1 MNDINFFSFLMNL
14 AITVLCGSFFLIVP
28 SLTRKS
34 YLFGIKIPEAEHGCE
49 EAKALKKSFLTICVA
64 GMVVVAAIAAM
75 QYAMAP
81 GYSLVGSLYYP
92 LLLPLVYLLAYVPN
106 WSKARSLKESRGWEV
121 SATSFAETKSAY
133 ERESLAIVPWGWHI
147 AALVVLAASFAVS
160 VARYPSLPD
169 VIPTHFDIN
178 MNPDAWSA
186 KSWGTVL
193 SMPIINFSCFAVY
206 LAVGIGI
213 VKAKMQL
220 SPENPALSFAQ
231 QRVYRIRMGAALGL
245 LSLFSTCAMAALGLS
260 TIFDFKAPFW
270 LVISSFLVPCAV
282 LVAVTVASGQGG
294 FKIKIKE
301 PLDEPQARNNRSK
314 GVSDDKFWRI
324 GMFYC
329 NYDDP
334 AIMVEDRFG
343 TGFGFNYARLP
354 VKLGAIISIAA
365 LVGMYIWLTAVM
377 AGKAL

>member
-1 MNDINFFSFLMNL
+1 MNDTNFFFFLMNL
-14 AITVLCGSFFLIVP
+14 AITALGGSFFLIVP

-34 YLFGIKIPEAEHGCE
+34 YLFGVKIPEAEHGCD

-64 GMVVVAAIAAM
+64 GMAAVAAIAAI
-75 QYAMAP
+75 QYVIAP
-81 GYSLVGSLYYP
+81 SYSLLGALYYP
-92 LLLPLVYLLAYVPN
+92 ILLPLVYLVAYVPN
-106 WSKARSLKESRGWEV
+106 WSKAKSLKESRGWEV
-121 SATSFAETKSAY
+121 SAASFAETKSAY

-147 AALVVLAASFAVS
+147 AALVILVASAAAT

-178 MNPDAWSA
+178 MDPDAWSA
-186 KSWGTVL
+186 KTWGNVL
-193 SMPIINFSCFAVY
+193 AMPIINFSCFALY
-206 LAVGIGI
+206 FAVGIGI
-213 VKAKMQL
+213 VKSKMQL

-245 LSLFSTCAMAALGLS
+245 LSLFSTGAMAALGLTS
-260 TIFDFKAPFW
+260 IFDFKVPFW
-270 LVISSFLVPCAV
+270 LVISAFIVPCAV

-301 PLDEPQARNNRSK
+301 PIDEPQARNNRSN
-314 GVSDDKFWRI
+314 GVSDDKFWII

-329 NYDDP
+329 NCDDP

-354 VKLGAIISIAA
+354 VKLGAIISVAA
-365 LVGMYIWLTAVM
+365 LVGMYIWITAVM
-377 AGKAL
+377 AGKVL